1 MAAAEAMAAG
11 RGGVSAVSRAT
22 GMARSTIGRALVE
35 LRDGAAL
42 PDNRVRRSGGGRK
55 PLSETDVS
63 LLDDLRRLVDPATRG
78 DPKSPLLWTSKSLRK
93 LAEGLRGIGH
103 TIGHNLV
110 GDLLRKLGYSLQAN
124 RKTREGTNHP
134 DRDAQFRYIND
145 RVKAALD
152 AGEPAIS
159 VDTKKRSWS
168 AISRT
173 PAASGRQKVR
183 LKKCACTISS
193 FQNWDGLHPM
203 ASMISATTP
212 DG

>member
-1 MAAAEAMAAG
+1 
-11 RGGVSAVSRAT
+11 
-22 GMARSTIGRALVE
+22 
-35 LRDGAAL
+35 
-42 PDNRVRRSGGGRK
+42 
-55 PLSETDVS
+55 
-63 LLDDLRRLVDPATRG
+63 
-78 DPKSPLLWTSKSLRK
+78 
-93 LAEGLRGIGH
+93 LRGIGH

-145 RVKAALD
+145 RVKAASTRVSRRF
-152 AGEPAIS
+152 PS
-159 VDTKKRSWS
+159 TPRKRSWS

-183 LKKCACTISS
+183 LKKCVCTISS
-193 FQNWDGLHPM
+193 FQNWDALHPM

-212 DG
+212 DGERWRRP